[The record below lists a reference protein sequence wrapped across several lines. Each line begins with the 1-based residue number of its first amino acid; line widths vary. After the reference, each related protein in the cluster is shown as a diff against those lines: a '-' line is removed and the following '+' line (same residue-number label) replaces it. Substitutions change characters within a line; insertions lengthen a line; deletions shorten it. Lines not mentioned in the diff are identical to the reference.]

1 MLRRKHQWGKEQL
14 LTLSDSVWLISGIP
28 GAGKSTV
35 SRELAR
41 QFLRSAHIEVDR
53 VREMIVSGYLHPGQ
67 EPLAESDAQLELG
80 ARNAALL
87 ADSLM
92 EAGFTPIVDDVVLQL
107 QLARYRE
114 VLSRWPIRLVVLAP
128 PVNIAVERD
137 RGRPEKHVA
146 DRFAYLDAELHR
158 QMHGLGL
165 WLDTSGM
172 SVAETVEVIIRCADE
187 ATLNPLP

>member
-1 MLRRKHQWGKEQL
+1 MLTPG
-14 LTLSDSVWLISGIP
+14 DSVWLITGIP

-35 SRELAR
+35 SREIAR
-41 QFLRSAHIEVDR
+41 QFSRSAHIEVDR
-53 VREMIVSGYLHPGQ
+53 VREMVVSGYLRPGQ

-80 ARNAALL
+80 VRNAALL

-114 VLSRWPIRLVVLAP
+114 ILSRWRLRLVVLAP
-128 PVNIAVERD
+128 PVEVARERD
-137 RGRPEKHVA
+137 RGLPEKHVA
-146 DRFAYLDAELHR
+146 DRFAYLDAELHK
-158 QMHGLGL
+158 QMQGLGL

-172 SVAETVEVIIRCADE
+172 SAVATVETIVRRADE
-187 ATLNPLP
+187 ATLNPLL

>member
-1 MLRRKHQWGKEQL
+1 M
-14 LTLSDSVWLISGIP
+14 LTLSDSVWLITGIP

-35 SRELAR
+35 SREIAR
-41 QFLRSAHIEVDR
+41 QFPRSAHVEVDR
-53 VREMIVSGYLHPGQ
+53 VREMVVSGRMNPGQ
-67 EPLAESDAQLELG
+67 EPLAESDAQLALG

-146 DRFAYLDAELHR
+146 DRFAYLDAELHK
-158 QMHGLGL
+158 QMQGLGL
-165 WLDTSGM
+165 WLDTSGL
-172 SVAETVEVIIRCADE
+172 SVAETVDVIIRRADE
-187 ATLNPLP
+187 AMLNPLP